1 MGGNSG
7 IVIGSGVEELPAAR
21 TFHSMIDPRSFEK
34 VLLRG
39 GFRLVRVEFAAEPL
53 LDALGREAIARTRIV
68 GRNFEIIIRSGLSEE
83 EQSVTLYH
91 EILEAAAVASD
102 TPPASVMEFNEGDF
116 ERAAYSAHEQLGT
129 ASLER
134 LNRMLQSYG
143 FQETFKIND

>member
-1 MGGNSG
+1 
-7 IVIGSGVEELPAAR
+7 
-21 TFHSMIDPRSFEK
+21 MIDPSTFEN

-39 GFRLVRVEFAAEPL
+39 GFMLVRVEFTADPL

-68 GRNFEIIIRSGLSEE
+68 RRNFEIVIRSGLSEE

-102 TPPASVMEFNEGDF
+102 TPPATVTEFNEGDF

-129 ASLER
+129 ASPER

-143 FQETFKIND
+143 FRETFKTND

>member
-1 MGGNSG
+1 
-7 IVIGSGVEELPAAR
+7 
-21 TFHSMIDPRSFEK
+21 MIDPSSFEN

-39 GFRLVRVEFAAEPL
+39 GFMLVRVEFVAEPL

-102 TPPASVMEFNEGDF
+102 TRPAGMTEFKRRF
-116 ERAAYSAHEQLGT
+116 
-129 ASLER
+129 
-134 LNRMLQSYG
+134 
-143 FQETFKIND
+143 